1 MAATL
6 APTRTGFSPS
16 IPQTFEELG
25 ISQSLVLDLV
35 LRRLLL
41 EGFSNLQ
48 SLSDTLK
55 LSVPILNIVFNHM
68 RQQQLV
74 EVKGMIGN
82 DYHFTLSQAG
92 KMLAARTVSDHP
104 VCRRRAGLL
113 EGLPQRHQSAVRAGP
128 DRPQNRC
135 ASAFSDLVVSD
146 ELLDQ
151 LGPALISQNSIFV
164 YGPTGN
170 GKTSL
175 AERMLRVYQDAILLP
190 YAVEVDGQIISLYDP
205 VVHQKLDMDDPDM
218 DPRWVLCR
226 RPCIVVGGE
235 LIPSMLELR
244 LDEASGIYAAP
255 LQMKANNGIFIIDDF
270 GRQLMSPRDL
280 LNRWIVPLDRRV
292 DYLMLRY
299 GVKFQIPFELMVV
312 FSTNL
317 DPSDLADEAF
327 LRRIH
332 NKIFVDAVDDKVV
345 RPDLPSRGG
354 ELQHSVRARQRRIP
368 AQAVPAR
375 RPHRAARL
383 LSGRYLQH
391 FDVDRQVRRPSAVH
405 EQVGAGARDGAV
417 FRQRVTHPPA
427 SGDNEIVA
435 ACGFFSFPHTNLA
448 ISRSGWRRLRRGWR
462 RVVTRSHARICAWN
476 RSTAD
481 AVREADL
488 VAFYLPMHTAT
499 RLAAKVIEKVRGL
512 NPKAHFVVTGSMR
525 R

>member
-6 APTRTGFSPS
+6 AQTRTAFTPAV
-16 IPQTFEELG
+16 PQSFEELG

-48 SLSDTLK
+48 SLSATLK
-55 LSVPILNIVFNHM
+55 VSVGILNVVFNHM
-68 RQQQLV
+68 RQQQLL

-82 DYHFTLSQAG
+82 DYHFTLSQSGKLLASERFQITQYAG
-92 KMLAARTVSDHP
+92 AAPVSLKDY
-104 VCRRRAGLL
+104 
-113 EGLPQRHQSAVRAGP
+113 SAATKAQAAEVRI
-128 DRPQNRC
+128 DRKTLR
-135 ASAFSDLVVSD
+135 SAFSDLVVPD
-146 ELLDQ
+146 NLLDQ
-151 LGPALISQNSIFV
+151 LGPALISQNSIFI

-175 AERMLRVYQDAILLP
+175 AERMLRVYQDSILLP
-190 YAVEVDGQIISLYDP
+190 YAVEVDSQIISLYDP
-205 VVHQKLDMDDPDM
+205 VVHQKLEVEEEDI

-226 RPCIVVGGE
+226 RPCLVVGGE

-317 DPSDLADEAF
+317 EPSDLADEAF

-332 NKIFVDAVDDKVV
+332 NKIFVDAVDEKAFDQIFHRVV
-345 RPDLPSRGG
+345 GNSNIPFEPDSAEYLRKLCLREGRT
-354 ELQHSVRARQRRIP
+354 ELRACYP
-368 AQAVPAR
+368 ADICNILQSIGKYEG
-375 RPHRAARL
+375 RAAYMSKSELERAAAL
-383 LSGRYLQH
+383 Y
-391 FDVDRQVRRPSAVH
+391 F
-405 EQVGAGARDGAV
+405 ARV
-417 FRQRVTHPPA
+417 
-427 SGDNEIVA
+427 
-435 ACGFFSFPHTNLA
+435 
-448 ISRSGWRRLRRGWR
+448 
-462 RVVTRSHARICAWN
+462 
-476 RSTAD
+476 
-481 AVREADL
+481 
-488 VAFYLPMHTAT
+488 
-499 RLAAKVIEKVRGL
+499 
-512 NPKAHFVVTGSMR
+512 
-525 R
+525 